1 MSSERDGVFLGRL
14 ETGAAGAAGAGGAG
28 GDNSRGRGRGRAG
41 GGGGGDGGDILLRRC
56 IVPQHRRADGLAKF
70 VHRPK
75 RRLGLV
81 VEVHRGEPDEG
92 AEHSVLLPTVV
103 PFTQEGQLPI
113 AAGGG
118 QLLAAFLAPEGF
130 LFRQSYQHV
139 LTFSP
144 PVIHEREKKKKE
156 REGKKRRRQKKK
168 KKKRR
173 RRRRRRKKEGRR
185 RGRAGLEKK
194 KSQRSV

>member
-1 MSSERDGVFLGRL
+1 M
-14 ETGAAGAAGAGGAG
+14 
-28 GDNSRGRGRGRAG
+28 
-41 GGGGGDGGDILLRRC
+41 
-56 IVPQHRRADGLAKF
+56 
-70 VHRPK
+70 
-75 RRLGLV
+75 
-81 VEVHRGEPDEG
+81 
-92 AEHSVLLPTVV
+92 V

-144 PVIHEREKKKKE
+144 PVIHEREKKKRREKE
-156 REGKKRRRQKKK
+156 KKK
-168 KKKRR
+168 KTKEKEKKGEEEEEEEEEK
-173 RRRRRRKKEGRR
+173 RKGR
-185 RGRAGLEKK
+185 GEEEEEEKK